1 MNERGRDGANSE
13 WVFLNSVVGAVQ
25 CQRAA
30 TGAAKLENG
39 ANKANRQP
47 KVRPYA
53 TMVLAQFQPTCGR
66 KQTQSRGPHQ
76 VTLVPLRRRR
86 ASYVPFDH
94 PCPADDSWGNA
105 PLAFSNSSPHF
116 IGAEPRS
123 GAQSGRSPGFELSLR
138 VHGKYRHGD
147 SPSGGQAKEQ
157 KTPGLEVLFPAIL
170 AGIEEPA
177 DSTILWVDAGQVR
190 SLVKIAVMAG

>member
-1 MNERGRDGANSE
+1 MLQWFS
-13 WVFLNSVVGAVQ
+13 
-25 CQRAA
+25 
-30 TGAAKLENG
+30 
-39 ANKANRQP
+39 
-47 KVRPYA
+47 
-53 TMVLAQFQPTCGR
+53 AQFRPTCRR
-66 KQTQSRGPHQ
+66 KQTQSRGPHL

-105 PLAFSNSSPHF
+105 PLALPNSSPHF
-116 IGAEPRS
+116 IGAEPGS
-123 GAQSGRSPGFELSLR
+123 GAQSGRSPGFELRLR

-157 KTPGLEVLFPAIL
+157 KAPGLEVLFPAIL

-177 DSTILWVDAGQVR
+177 DSTILWVAAGQVR
-190 SLVKIAVMAG
+190 SLVKIADPDPRDRPDQSTRQDIDQPSRFLRTSCRVGATSPLKVSV